1 MELNF
6 ALLRYSS
13 INLRSTIV
21 ILLVAQIMFLT
32 PESIAVEAAEKPKTV
47 IENSIAVLP
56 FENLSPNPDD
66 AYFAVGVHQEILD
79 TLTKIKDISA
89 ITRLSVLRYEDDDRS
104 ISEIASELNVE
115 TIMKGRVGF
124 ADNKMT
130 FELQLYD
137 ASNNDQLW
145 SKIYERELSDIF
157 TTQSEIISH
166 IAMALGAE
174 VTAAEQERIDNVP
187 TVSLEAYTIYL
198 KAKAVPSIIGIVK
211 PHTFYEYLEQAIAL
225 DPDFALAHAY
235 KARGYAFAKRVARR
249 IKGLTPD
256 EMEKVALSHAEI
268 ALALDPN
275 LGLAHRA
282 IADIHRSHQR
292 ETEAKEAFERALQFN
307 PNDVEILGSYA
318 RSFTALG
325 KHDVADQISRRVL
338 ELAPN
343 DANNYYLLGRAL
355 MYAGDP
361 ASAAKQ
367 FRLGNAIEPNFYRY
381 LNLCLAEFLLG
392 NNTEAEEAIRHAEQL
407 IDASITTRGT
417 SRVAYAYSRLGLSE
431 DAQRVFN
438 LVEVRVANGSFIS
451 GEIRALSYL
460 AIGEIEKAYNAL
472 SEKPKEGITFL
483 KEIKANSLHNPVLEE
498 PRFVELRKLMGS

>member
-1 MELNF
+1 
-6 ALLRYSS
+6 
-13 INLRSTIV
+13 V
-21 ILLVAQIMFLT
+21 ILLVAQIIFLA
-32 PESIAVEAAEKPKTV
+32 PKSFAIESAEKPKTV

-89 ITRLSVLRYEDDDRS
+89 ITRLSVLRYVSDDRP
-104 ISEIASELNVE
+104 ISDIASELNVE

-124 ADNKMT
+124 ADNQMT
-130 FELQLYD
+130 FELQLFD

-145 SKIYERELSDIF
+145 SDVFERDLSDIF
-157 TTQSEIISH
+157 KTQSEIIGH
-166 IAMALGAE
+166 ITTALGAE
-174 VTAAEQERIDNVP
+174 VTAAEQQRIENIP
-187 TVSLEAYTIYL
+187 TDSLEAYSVYL
-198 KAKAVPSIIGIVK
+198 RAKAVPSIIGIVK

-249 IKGLTPD
+249 IKGLTPE
-256 EMEKVALSHAEI
+256 EMERVALEHAEI

-275 LGLAHRA
+275 LGLAYRA
-282 IADIHRSHQR
+282 KADIHRSHQR
-292 ETEAKEAFERALQFN
+292 ETAAKEAFEKALQFN

-318 RSFTALG
+318 RSFTALEQ
-325 KHDVADQISRRVL
+325 HDVAAKISRRVL

-355 MYAGDP
+355 MYGGDL

-367 FRLGNAIEPNFYRY
+367 FRLGNSIEPNFYRY
-381 LNLCLAEFLLG
+381 LNLCLAEFLLE
-392 NNTEAEEAIRHAEQL
+392 NNAEAEEAIRHAEQL

-417 SRVAYAYSRLGLSE
+417 SRVAYAYSRLGLSK

-438 LVEVRVANGSFIS
+438 LVEARVAKGNFIS

-460 AIGEIEKAYNAL
+460 AIGEIEKAYIAL
-472 SEKPKEGITFL
+472 SMKQKEGITFL

-498 PRFVELRKLMGS
+498 PRFIELRKLMGS